1 MILRASATHL
11 PIRDETI
18 QCVVTS
24 PPYFGLRA
32 YPGTERWWGGL
43 QACRHEQGQSI
54 RGDPKGGSGTPT
66 DKNNRGEMYGR
77 GATRGNACRQCQA
90 WYGGLGLEPTPELYI
105 QHLVEVFREVRRALR
120 PDGTCWLNLGD
131 SYAGSGKGLG
141 SDHGKAVFS
150 DGDVGPRMAIPSH
163 LKPKDLCGIPW
174 RVAFA
179 LQADGWWLRQAITW
193 CKKAAMPESVSDR
206 PSSATEMIFLL
217 SKCATYY
224 YDRYGYL
231 TPYAETT
238 VDREDGS
245 SVTTSNPDRPV
256 GFQRTIGHPGAN
268 LKNFWLLSPEPQSE
282 AHFATFPSEIPL
294 RAILLGTS
302 AKGCCPT
309 CGAPWA
315 RAVKREITL
324 ESGSGKTGR
333 PPQGKWVGSP
343 QAESGDYDIRMG
355 PVVHSTTLGW
365 RPTCACAAGDP
376 VPCTVLDPFL
386 GSGTVGRVAESLG
399 RRWVG
404 CDLSYH
410 DLAKARVQV
419 TRGLPL

>member
-1 MILRASATHL
+1 M
-11 PIRDETI
+11 
-18 QCVVTS
+18 
-24 PPYFGLRA
+24 
-32 YPGTERWWGGL
+32 
-43 QACRHEQGQSI
+43 EQYV
-54 RGDPKGGSGTPT
+54 
-66 DKNNRGEMYGR
+66 E
-77 GATRGNACRQCQA
+77 
-90 WYGGLGLEPTPELYI
+90 
-105 QHLVEVFREVRRALR
+105 HLVEVFREVKRVLR
-120 PDGTCWLNLGD
+120 PDGVVWLNLSD
-131 SYAGSGKGLG
+131 SYVGSGKGLG

-174 RVAFA
+174 RVALA
-179 LQADGWWLRQAITW
+179 LQADGWWLRSEITW

-256 GFQRTIGHPGAN
+256 GFQRIIGHPGAN
-268 LKNFWLLSPEPQSE
+268 LKNFWLLGPEPQSE

-302 AKGCCPT
+302 AKGCCPA
-309 CGAPWA
+309 CGGPWA
-315 RAVKREITL
+315 RVVERDVRMA
-324 ESGSGKTGR
+324 SGSGRSGIQPK
-333 PPQGKWVGSP
+333 GKYAGSE

-355 PVVHSTTLGW
+355 PVVSTETLGW
-365 RPTCACAAGDP
+365 RTTCACGISET
-376 VPCTVLDPFL
+376 VPAIVLDPFL

-404 CDLSYH
+404 CDLAYT
-410 DLAKARVQV
+410 DLARERVQV
-419 TRGLPL
+419 TRGLRL